1 VLSFLSSVQEIS
13 PAMMRVI
20 VLLAL
25 AIALTGCASG
35 GVVGEVLPTWLG
47 GMPKDVPP
55 RPGTPEYE
63 AHKKQLEGRT
73 KFDKAQ
79 NGIY

>member
-1 VLSFLSSVQEIS
+1 MI
-13 PAMMRVI
+13 RV
-20 VLLAL
+20 VALLAL
-25 AIALTGCASG
+25 AMVLAGCASG
-35 GVVGEVLPTWLG
+35 GVVGEMLPTWAG

-73 KFDKAQ
+73 KLDKAQ
-79 NGIY
+79 DGIY

>member
-1 VLSFLSSVQEIS
+1 
-13 PAMMRVI
+13 MMHLAAVMRIV

-25 AIALTGCASG
+25 AMSLTSCASG

-47 GMPKDVPP
+47 GMPKNIPP

-63 AHKKQLEGRT
+63 AYKKRLEGQS
-73 KFDKAQ
+73 KIAQ
-79 NGIY
+79 SPSGLS